1 MEIKTEITI
10 KASKE
15 RIWNILTDLE
25 KYKNWNPFILNSEGE
40 IKEGSRIANTMKNG
54 QDIMKFKPVIIKVE
68 ENNYFE
74 WLGSLWFKG
83 VFDGRHYFKI
93 ESIGENQITLF
104 HGEHFS
110 GILSKMILKKIGK
123 QTEENFVKMNLAL
136 KELAENKVLEFNEK

>member
-1 MEIKTEITI
+1 MQIKTEITI

-25 KYKNWNPFILNSEGE
+25 NYKNWNPFMINSKGE
-40 IKEGSRIANTMKNG
+40 IKEGSRITNTMKNG
-54 QDIMKFKPVIIKVE
+54 DKNMTFKPVILKVD

-83 VFDGRHYFKI
+83 LFDGRHYFKL
-93 ESIGENQITLF
+93 ENIGENQSKLI

-110 GILSKMILKKIGK
+110 GILSKMILKKIGRE
-123 QTEENFVKMNLAL
+123 TEHNFQRMNVAL
-136 KELAENKVLEFNEK
+136 KELVENRD